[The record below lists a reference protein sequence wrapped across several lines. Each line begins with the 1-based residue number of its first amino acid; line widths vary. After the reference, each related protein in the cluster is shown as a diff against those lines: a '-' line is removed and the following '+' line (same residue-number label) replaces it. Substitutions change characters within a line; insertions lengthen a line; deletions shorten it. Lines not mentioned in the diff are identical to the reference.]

1 MVDYQPSRRR
11 CSPNREFGSESR
23 VQRSASPDRCVEARS
38 VSEWSSLSKLLRR
51 KDLIERHPWLTVSS
65 FHHLKKSAS
74 PPPFFRLGRYEVI
87 FEADWEAW
95 LRSKG
100 GQTKEG

>member
-1 MVDYQPSRRR
+1 MSTHHPCGRH
-11 CSPNREFGSESR
+11 CSPNRESGSESR
-23 VQRSASPDRCVEARS
+23 VQRSKSPDRCAEARS

-51 KDLIERHPWLTVSS
+51 RDLIERHPWLTVSS
-65 FHHLKKSAS
+65 FQHLRKSAS

-100 GQTKEG
+100 GHTKED